1 MSTKHRSIIG
11 ITFLEIITFGI
22 YKFYWYFITKT
33 ELNVVNGKSVKIPFF
48 LWFFVPIINIWWFW
62 RFAKSIEKITSGS
75 VSRWSAFIAPVVLNF
90 ASAIFLVIIYG
101 PLGFG
106 KTFTVPWFVSLIVAT
121 IMLLLPI
128 YYYQSN
134 LNKYAK

>member
-1 MSTKHRSIIG
+1 MITKHRSIIG

-33 ELNVVNGKSVKIPFF
+33 ELNVVNGKSVKVPFF

-62 RFAKSIEKITSGS
+62 RFAKSIEKITRGN

-106 KTFTVPWFVSLIVAT
+106 KSFTVPNFVSLIVAT
-121 IMLLLPI
+121 AALLLPI